1 MQDLNTAFIRN
12 TANSYLSISFFSLL
26 LAQGSP
32 YGTERALKEHY
43 IVIVFFL
50 FAVLSYNILQHIAT
64 VTTMRRLQRKHS
76 ILKILKEK
84 DRSRSIYY

>member
-32 YGTERALKEHY
+32 YGTQRALKEHY

-50 FAVLSYNILQHIAT
+50 FAVLSYNILQYIAT
-64 VTTMRRLQRKHS
+64 VTTKYVPLHPPPPPP
-76 ILKILKEK
+76 EK
-84 DRSRSIYY
+84 KSRN